1 MNLNNLKTNITKNL
15 YNFMNENTQERIPFS
30 DLSGEHILS
39 IFQVSDEYIAIITA
53 RGYVYFLIHEQD
65 CCEHVYIED
74 VCGELENTTG
84 LVVRA
89 EENSSDSVFDEDT
102 DMSETWTYYKLDT
115 VNDNV
120 TIRFCGNSNGY
131 YSESVST
138 IRVLIPINT

>member
-1 MNLNNLKTNITKNL
+1 MNLKNLKTIITNNL
-15 YNFMNENTQERIPFS
+15 NKFTNDNKEERIPFS
-30 DLSGEHILS
+30 DLLGETILS
-39 IFQVSDEYIAIITA
+39 IFQVSDEYIAIIA
-53 RGYVYFLIHEQD
+53 DNGYVYFLIHEQD

-74 VCGELENTTG
+74 VCGELENTIG

-89 EENSSDSVFDEDT
+89 EENQSESTFDEDK
-102 DMSETWTYYKLDT
+102 DLSETWTYYKLDT

-138 IRVLIPINT
+138 IRILIPINI